1 MSYFRNISL
10 NNYRNFTN
18 SSFEFDNF
26 CNIIL
31 GQNGSGKT
39 NLLESLSLVEKGR
52 GLRKEKIS
60 NLIKNPSSI
69 KNFNITCNFINNS
82 SAYQVN
88 VFNEIKNDK
97 NYKKTLINGSD
108 DLDSL
113 NHFENLYSFIYFLP
127 EMERL
132 FVASP
137 SIRRNF
143 IDRLIYTN
151 NKRYNLTINNYK
163 KSIAERQKILKLSNY
178 DSDWIDQ
185 LEKNIVIYG
194 SEIYKKRLYQVEKL
208 NLILSK
214 LDILKNSSH
223 KFNLELI
230 DKIFFE
236 NEIKDINNF
245 DYIFELSKNRKYDLF
260 SGGCTIGPHR
270 SDIVGHRIEN
280 NFSISQLS
288 TGQQKTVILLII
300 IAQCKYLLNLDLKP
314 IILLDEVCS
323 HLDNDNRQLLLYLI
337 EELKV
342 QVFMTGTEKSFFSFL
357 STNAYYCNIV

>member
-1 MSYFRNISL
+1 MSYFQNISL

-26 CNIIL
+26 CNIIV

-39 NLLESLSLVEKGR
+39 NILESLSLLEKGR

-69 KNFNITCNFINNS
+69 KNFNIICNFISNS

-88 VFNEIKNDK
+88 IFNEIKNDK

-108 DLDSL
+108 DLDSF
-113 NHFENLYSFIYFLP
+113 NHFENLFSFIYFLP

-143 IDRLIYTN
+143 VDRLIYTN
-151 NKRYNLTINNYK
+151 NKKYNLTINNYK

-194 SEIYKKRLYQVEKL
+194 SEIYKKRLYQIEKL

-223 KFNLELI
+223 RFNLELI
-230 DKIFFE
+230 DKIFLE
-236 NEIKDINNF
+236 NEIKDIDNF
-245 DYIFELSKNRKYDLF
+245 NYISELSKSRKDDLF

-280 NFSISQLS
+280 DFSISQLS

-300 IAQCKYLLNLDLKP
+300 IAQCKYLLNLNLKP

-357 STNAYYCNIV
+357 STNAFYCNIV